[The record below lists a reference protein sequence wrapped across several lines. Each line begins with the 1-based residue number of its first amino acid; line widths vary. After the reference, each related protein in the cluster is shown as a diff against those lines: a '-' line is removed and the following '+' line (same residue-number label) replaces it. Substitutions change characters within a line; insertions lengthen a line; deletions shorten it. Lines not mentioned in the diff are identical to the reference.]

1 MVKFIKN
8 LMLYWQCKRAFRQ
21 CERKNKDRT
30 ADRYIVVLINCR
42 PYVLNRSEW
51 RKIRMNNRFLQPL
64 KWEDVKR
71 NAITREGLL

>member
-21 CERKNKDRT
+21 CERKNKGRT

-42 PYVLNRSEW
+42 PYVMMWTESVRW
-51 RKIRMNNRFLQPL
+51 
-64 KWEDVKR
+64 
-71 NAITREGLL
+71 